1 MVRTQT
7 TNKQATDLF
16 NQWKQ
21 LVNHLTT
28 LSLLFGL
35 LIKTIVNVGSWMV
48 LGIATTQWL
57 INIADGK

>member
-1 MVRTQT
+1 MVSTQT
-7 TNKQATDLF
+7 TNKQATELI

-35 LIKTIVNVGSWMV
+35 LIKTIINMGSWTV
-48 LGIATTQWL
+48 LGIATTQW
-57 INIADGK
+57 

>member
-7 TNKQATDLF
+7 KNKQATDLI

-35 LIKTIVNVGSWMV
+35 LIKTIVNMGSWMV
-48 LGIATTQWL
+48 LGTATTQW
-57 INIADGK
+57 